1 VTRSRLIVYGDFNC
15 PYSCLA
21 SFRVDV
27 LLAHGL
33 VDVDWRA
40 VDHDP
45 SIASPSRPVEGALEE
60 DLRREV
66 DEVRGLTR
74 SYEGVP
80 IAVPPI
86 QPNTALAASA
96 LAAVDS
102 AHRHVVRRRLFEAL
116 WFHGRDIGDLHVIRG
131 IVDNDPAAGV
141 PLAQRWRSGWNEL
154 DRHLVP
160 MLVLPDGTVSRGLGS
175 LKRLAILAAGS

>member
-1 VTRSRLIVYGDFNC
+1 
-15 PYSCLA
+15 
-21 SFRVDV
+21 
-27 LLAHGL
+27 
-33 VDVDWRA
+33 
-40 VDHDP
+40 
-45 SIASPSRPVEGALEE
+45 
-60 DLRREV
+60 
-66 DEVRGLTR
+66 
-74 SYEGVP
+74 
-80 IAVPPI
+80 
-86 QPNTALAASA
+86 
-96 LAAVDS
+96 
-102 AHRHVVRRRLFEAL
+102 VRRRLFEAL